1 MKRKDDKIIHI
12 RKYAKAEVP
21 HQAIYDALGLSY
33 QPRKVAK
40 TIL

>member
-21 HQAIYDALGLSY
+21 HQAIYEHWVYLTNRG
-33 QPRKVAK
+33 K
-40 TIL
+40 